1 MLRRMRALEQQGLVF
16 SRKTIKD
23 HDLLSD
29 PFELIMIT
37 GFSLFFW
44 ILAGDGSF
52 LHVDQ
57 ESLSL
62 LELASEAL
70 LGNSKR

>member
-37 GFSLFFW
+37 GFSLFFLDLSW
-44 ILAGDGSF
+44 RRQFSACGSRIA
-52 LHVDQ
+52 VSVGTGERSAVGEQ
-57 ESLSL
+57 
-62 LELASEAL
+62 
-70 LGNSKR
+70 